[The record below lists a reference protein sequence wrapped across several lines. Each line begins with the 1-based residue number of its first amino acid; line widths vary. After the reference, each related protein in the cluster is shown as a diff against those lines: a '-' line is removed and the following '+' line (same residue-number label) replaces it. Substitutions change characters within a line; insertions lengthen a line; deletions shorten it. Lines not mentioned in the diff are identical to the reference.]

1 MGQGGY
7 ITLVNGTKS
16 DWVRKD
22 QHSYQMNS
30 WDFPNT
36 VQAMSSVSV
45 YVEWN
50 QAPWHEW
57 GDDGG
62 DATYQLQG
70 TDLEFWVQA
79 SGRNEFHLQI
89 AFTNIATHGNPRGS
103 VLNLGWIHNGA
114 VNFILSGEPGCLSS
128 SNPPISWM
136 QSNMS
141 LLQERTLREICI
153 PGSHDSGMSIYTS
166 GTTGTNDCNTLTQ
179 STGIKGQLQYG
190 ARYFDIRPVISDG
203 QYLTGHYGHIEM
215 LGIGTWQGA
224 NGQSIS
230 SIIDDINT
238 FTADNKELVIL
249 YLSHDLNT
257 DLGNNAYAPF
267 TQTEWNKMFKL
278 LEGIHNLFITESSD
292 LTMLKLR
299 DFIGGNRAAV
309 VVIVDADREGISL
322 DGFANRGFYT
332 PAHFLLYNK
341 YSKNNDVHSMM
352 KDQFDKLKNK
362 HRKVK
367 YFLLSWTLTLSSGQ
381 AIQCAT
387 LPGVLSIRDLANI
400 ANPYLY
406 TKLMS
411 NCTKECYPNILY
423 TDNILSSDIAALAM
437 AVNSL
442 ATLG

>member
-16 DWVRKD
+16 DWVKKY

-30 WDFPNT
+30 WNFPDT
-36 VQAMSSVSV
+36 VEAMSSASV

-50 QAPWHEW
+50 EAPFHEW

-62 DATYQLQG
+62 EAAYQLQG
-70 TDLEFWVQA
+70 TDLEFQVQA
-79 SGRNEFHLQI
+79 RGRNEFHLQI
-89 AFTNIATHGNPRGS
+89 AFTDIATHGNPKGS

-114 VNFILSGEPGCLSS
+114 VNFILSGEPGCLNS

-190 ARYFDIRPVISDG
+190 ARYFDIRPVISAG
-203 QYLTGHYGHIEM
+203 QYFTGHYGD
-215 LGIGTWQGA
+215 LPLVDAQAGA
-224 NGQSIS
+224 NGQSIQS
-230 SIIDDINT
+230 VIDDVNM
-238 FTADNKELVIL
+238 FTKDNNELVIL

-257 DLGNNAYAPF
+257 DLGFKAYAPF
-267 TQTEWNKMFKL
+267 TQDEWNDLFHQL
-278 LEGIHNLFITESSD
+278 TGIYNLFFTQAND

-299 DFIGGNRAAV
+299 DFIGGNRAAAV
-309 VVIVDADREGISL
+309 VVVVEANGISL
-322 DGFANRGFYT
+322 GNYANRGFYT
-332 PAHFLLYNK
+332 PAHFRLYNK
-341 YSKNNDVHSMM
+341 YSNNNDVHSMM

-367 YFLLSWTLTLSSGQ
+367 YFLLSWTLTLSP
-381 AIQCAT
+381 IQVVKCAV
-387 LPGVLSIRDLANI
+387 PGVLSIRDLANI

-411 NCTKECYPNILY
+411 YCTNQCYPNILY
-423 TDNILSSDIAALAM
+423 TDNILSSDITALAM

-442 ATLG
+442 AALG